1 MRPDGSEARALTDKP
16 DQMHGNLNWSP
27 DGKYLLYDVY
37 SPDAPSLESN
47 IQAIEIASGKISDL
61 GLKGYNAQW
70 LWP

>member
-37 SPDAPSLESN
+37 SPDRAFP
-47 IQAIEIASGKISDL
+47 
-61 GLKGYNAQW
+61 
-70 LWP
+70 